1 MKGGFNDYPTE
12 RAVNLLKAEALCPVG
27 KASLL
32 QIYTIEMRIFSE
44 TDREARSGCQ
54 ILSA

>member
-12 RAVNLLKAEALCPVG
+12 RAVNSLKAEALCPAG

-44 TDREARSGCQ
+44 TDREARRGCQ
-54 ILSA
+54 LLSA